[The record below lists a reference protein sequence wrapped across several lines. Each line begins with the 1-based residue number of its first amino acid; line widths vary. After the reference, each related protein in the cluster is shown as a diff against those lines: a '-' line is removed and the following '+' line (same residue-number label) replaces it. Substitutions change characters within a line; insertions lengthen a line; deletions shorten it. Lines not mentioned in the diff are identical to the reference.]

1 MFAEFDNIFL
11 WAQIV
16 GFLAMSCCIIS
27 MQFKTS
33 KGMILA
39 AVPANSLWAVQ
50 YVLLGAPMGAIA
62 NLGSAINKL
71 LIVYLPQNF
80 VPYLLSIYLIAIWG
94 IGLYN
99 LEFWYALLPLVGA
112 SITTIPLLVDR
123 DNRPLYA
130 RATILGCLL
139 WACYNATVGSYMGLA
154 CDTLTITSS
163 IIGMYRHEKW
173 DIKQGHIKLL
183 KSLLTLPPVYSKGVA
198 HV

>member
-1 MFAEFDNIFL
+1 MDWGSTFL

-33 KGMILA
+33 KQMILA
-39 AVPANSLWAVQ
+39 AVPANSLWAGQ
-50 YVLLGAPMGAIA
+50 YMLLGAPMGAIA

-71 LIVYLPQNF
+71 LIVILPQNF
-80 VPYLLSIYLIAIWG
+80 VPYLLGFYLISIWS

-99 LEFWYALLPLVGA
+99 LEMWYALLPLMGA
-112 SITTIPLLVDR
+112 TITTIPLIIDR
-123 DNRPLYA
+123 DNRPMYA

-154 CDTLTITSS
+154 CDTLTITSCL
-163 IIGMYRHEKW
+163 IGIYRHEEWNLNRSPRILFKF
-173 DIKQGHIKLL
+173 LF
-183 KSLLTLPPVYSKGVA
+183 TAPTTPSKESS